1 MRQLVKIAYVKA
13 FAPAYTR
20 EVYTV
25 MERSLAP
32 GSRRVVMYSLQAED
46 TLQEGQQTGCR
57 INKVLV
63 RIPLSVS
70 GVDRRYIQP
79 LPSDGAAPN
88 LARQFP
94 GTRYAFSMLDG
105 ARPWKPHVSDGNNE
119 DLYDDV
125 QSAVS

>member
-1 MRQLVKIAYVKA
+1 M
-13 FAPAYTR
+13 
-20 EVYTV
+20 
-25 MERSLAP
+25 
-32 GSRRVVMYSLQAED
+32 
-46 TLQEGQQTGCR
+46 
-57 INKVLV
+57 
-63 RIPLSVS
+63 S

-88 LARQFP
+88 LARLFP

-105 ARPWKPHVSDGNNE
+105 AREKKPQVDDSNNE